1 MRSEV
6 RGGEEGKSPNVSPH
20 TELMVGA
27 GSTNIKGKAEIE
39 TRKAD
44 IISKSVC
51 WSVCLSSKNYKKKF
65 KTLQNLTKFESLV
78 WQVFRHISTVI

>member
-27 GSTNIKGKAEIE
+27 GSANIKGKAEIE

-51 WSVCLSSKNYKKKF
+51 GGYRGRRSGIFTWGPAV
-65 KTLQNLTKFESLV
+65 TNLPY
-78 WQVFRHISTVI
+78 Q